1 MDLTCPQ
8 YYPNCGFMRELSQDT
23 PSLFDPPPPATHS
36 CAKDFVRWCCS
47 FGADFR
53 NSPDVANLRY
63 WAHKH
68 KVQIK
73 EHEEAEILEAARNAF
88 LKRIEQLMRK
98 SQPVSSIPS

>member
-1 MDLTCPQ
+1 
-8 YYPNCGFMRELSQDT
+8 MRELSQDT
-23 PSLFDPPPPATHS
+23 SQDTPTLFDGPPPANVSH
-36 CAKDFVRWCCS
+36 ARDFVRWCCS

-63 WAHKH
+63 WADKH